1 MATTH
6 VFIVNSTTFKY
17 HLEYMF
23 VGTGAKDIIK
33 INFNNIPRNLLG
45 MIADSQRIKKGDYV
59 IFYLQQ
65 SSSKKIYEGKF
76 FGVFKIKETT
86 SFLDNSGKK
95 QYLIKELGKSLIL
108 RAIIEPNQVYADG
121 VTEWEALDNINLD
134 NINLDNIKKIAPYQM
149 LWSLIYRKLRAYRG
163 NTMITLYESERL
175 IQLIRKKNS
184 RKKLSGRNF
193 SFEENTQKIVKIN
206 RTNKYTGK
214 KEKINILPELI
225 SKYKKGNQFEAHL
238 QTYIL
243 QNIKKINIFKKYN
256 IEWIG
261 NEVSCGVGMQRID
274 IMLSIDGK
282 DRKIIPIELKSTC
295 AYKNKRIINQI
306 QRYLDWLEQYYIPNK
321 ISYDIEPMIIS
332 RKVKNKKTDKY
343 TNFINGLQDFNKQN
357 KQLSLKVR
365 YVEFEIIDDKIKFVE
380 VNY

>member
-23 VGTGAKDIIK
+23 VGTGAEDIIK

-108 RAIIEPNQVYADG
+108 RAIIEPDQVYADG
-121 VTEWEALDNINLD
+121 VTEWEA
-134 NINLDNIKKIAPYQM
+134 LDNIKKIAPYQM

-206 RTNKYTGK
+206 RANKYTGK

-274 IMLSIDGK
+274 IMISIDGK

-343 TNFINGLQDFNKQN
+343 TNFINGLQDFNKKN